1 MTTMALV
8 VEDDHKVMRTIQDT
22 LFSFGHEHVWVK
34 NQHDARE
41 ALRTGRF
48 HYVLLDL
55 QIPAKPNRGGA
66 SKEFGVNL
74 LREIRRQRDGD
85 ELPVVIMTAYSSDCL
100 DLTTE
105 LVANGAS
112 DFIAK
117 PFHDKQRPL
126 SKVIRKVLRGQGARR
141 PSGQAKKPATA
152 QPFSSGELVFHPT
165 RVELCGVKIC
175 GDTKTGRIRRILDEL
190 RQRKP
195 RGNFV
200 AYSGEEL
207 AAKVGCRV
215 RGQNAVSE
223 AIRDFRKHVTAVML
237 AEANLQVGS
246 RDVVQNGGSG
256 YRLADK
262 ITIRGTNNP
271 QNDPDHEPVNDPKTP
286 DLNDRQQWIMSQL
299 RGGAAIRIG
308 ELVSHFGCSNTTAKR
323 DLADLRRR
331 GLITFGGSPR
341 TGAWELSGSPRMGAG
356 SSVEAT

>member
-1 MTTMALV
+1 MTTSALI
-8 VEDDHKVMRTIQDT
+8 VEDDPKVMETIEDT

-34 NQHDARE
+34 NQHDARA
-41 ALRTGRF
+41 ALRTHHF

-74 LREIRRQRDGD
+74 LREIRRTQDAD
-85 ELPVVIMTAYSSDCL
+85 QLPVVIMTAYSADCL

-126 SKVIRKVLRGQGARR
+126 AKVIRKVLRCPRTRR
-141 PSGQAKKPATA
+141 QPSQSQKPATV
-152 QPFSSGELVFHPT
+152 QPFSGGEMLFHPT

-175 GDTKTGRIRRILDEL
+175 GDTKTSRIRRILDEL
-190 RQRKP
+190 SQRTS

-215 RGQNAVSE
+215 RGQNAISE

-237 AEANLQVGS
+237 AEANLQLGS
-246 RDVVQNGGSG
+246 RDVVQSGGRG

-262 ITIRGTNNP
+262 IVVCDVDDP
-271 QNDPDHEPVNDPKTP
+271 QNESDHPKHDPVNDAETP
-286 DLNDRQQWIMSQL
+286 SLNDRQEWIIAELQSGVTL
-299 RGGAAIRIG
+299 RIG
-308 ELVSHFGCSNTTAKR
+308 DVMGQFTCSKTTAKR
-323 DLADLRRR
+323 DLTDLRQRK
-331 GLITFGGSPR
+331 LIIFKGSPR
-341 TGAWELSGSPRMGAG
+341 TGFWRLRK
-356 SSVEAT
+356 